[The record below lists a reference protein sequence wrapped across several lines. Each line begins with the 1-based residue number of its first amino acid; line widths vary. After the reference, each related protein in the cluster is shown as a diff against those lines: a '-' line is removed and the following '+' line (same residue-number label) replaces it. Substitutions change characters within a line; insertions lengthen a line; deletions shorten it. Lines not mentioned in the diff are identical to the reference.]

1 MLEGPSSF
9 SRPRSTRPYGGTYP
23 HKRDRMFISIPLIA
37 VSSALFVSTSTYTTA
52 NAGAYVRSHISGATV
67 HQTSDAQAGASGS
80 ASVHITT
87 IVNGETVVD
96 IHETS
101 NDPVSIESVY
111 IATST
116 EARVHIETGASSSH
130 TVRDG
135 IPIRVHEEAEYV
147 PAPPQLRDDPVSRTA
162 PSIFTNIIIESEGSR
177 SVFAHPRPALFL
189 TRFTI
194 SHAQTIAYALSLF
207 PF

>member
-1 MLEGPSSF
+1 
-9 SRPRSTRPYGGTYP
+9 
-23 HKRDRMFISIPLIA
+23 MFISIPLIA
-37 VSSALFVSTSTYTTA
+37 VSSVLFVSTSTYTTA
-52 NAGAYVRSHISGATV
+52 NAGAYVRSHASGATV
-67 HQTSDAQAGASGS
+67 HQTSDAQAGTSGS

-87 IVNGETVVD
+87 IVNGETVID

-116 EARVHIETGASSSH
+116 EARVRIKTGTSSSH
-130 TVRDG
+130 IARDE
-135 IPIRVHEEAEYV
+135 IPLRVHEKAERV
-147 PAPPQLRDDPVSRTA
+147 PATPQLRHDSVPHTA
-162 PSIFTNIIIESEGSR
+162 PSVFTNIIIESEGSR
-177 SVFAHPRPALFL
+177 SVFAHPRPTLFL
-189 TRFTI
+189 THFTI